1 MNATRVFRLFISSTF
16 SDFIAEREAL
26 KRNVFPRL
34 EQYCA
39 ERGAQFQ
46 AIDLRWGI
54 TEQAQREHNT
64 LRICLEEVR
73 RCQQLSPR
81 PNFAVLL
88 GNRYGWEPV
97 PARITIDHWK
107 RLKTTATS
115 EHWNLIS
122 SSYRLDKN
130 AIPSVYCLNERSADN
145 DEAFR
150 HEAQLLAALRQAAAG
165 FKGRDRLPYFTSATH
180 QEIVLGALSKRDADG
195 KKLNPNAHVHV
206 YERHLEGMPIDHAA
220 KDFVDWD
227 SSLAQVVPGASQRM
241 QQLKNQLRRQ
251 LGDHYHELASPWSR
265 HGKDGAVDQ
274 AYLQRFC
281 DLFLEHQMKLIDAE
295 IALLEQIDDRQQREH
310 LHQDFG
316 YERARVFAGRKPLL
330 AKIARYT
337 HVDLPSKSG
346 SSKSKPKN
354 LTPLILAGGGGSG
367 KSALLARAAQQA
379 TITKPSRAVVLQR
392 YIGGVPGTE
401 SLLNTLSLLSAD
413 ISTYYGHSEPPIA
426 QNADDLAQT
435 FEAVL
440 GYATPRRPLILF
452 LDALDQLDPSDRAWM
467 LEWLPRQLPEHV
479 RIVASIRSDTAVA
492 DAARNRFPK
501 QIIDVPRLK
510 PSEGRAI
517 LKAWLADKRESWFN
531 AGITPSTG
539 RRLTKEQEN
548 KVLSVFDQNGL
559 ALWLKIVYQ
568 EASTWHSWHTPR
580 DLPIHIQDLIHDLV
594 DQKLLVQ
601 EQHPKV
607 FTERALAYLTASR
620 FGLAENEIGRALGRD
635 CDVRVEFQENEKTL
649 LKWEDDQS
657 LPPIMWSRLFFD
669 LQAYLGFAQI
679 DGKIVMR
686 WFHREFH
693 DVFKARYLAANDERK
708 TIHGALADA
717 FLALDRETRPE
728 EVNDDAF
735 FKILDMSQK
744 PMSAALRRVA
754 EQPWQLAQAGRNED
768 LECLI
773 TDFGFC
779 MGKCAANRSADL
791 ASDMLLNRLLRG
803 IDSNNASFSQ
813 TAKAFESFV
822 LEHQHLLQRGNE
834 NWPAHRI
841 FLQLASEQSPQAIIR
856 KTSERWI
863 TQKLDDWLWIKSTDR
878 MGDVE
883 GVLTLEGHKGGFS
896 SFVAA
901 ELLDKRL
908 ISRHTDY
915 RVWNLET
922 GTVESVYQVDER
934 PLVIACSPKRKLD
947 SRRVSKREGW
957 PDLLWSIGQTEIRF
971 WARGWDGESI
981 CEALELSDGR
991 IAFRRD
997 GDCIEITDLLGHGT
1011 PSLLLKGHSASILGF
1026 AQLADGTFT
1035 SWSEDKTLRT
1045 WNLETGSHE
1054 AIYDFH
1060 DGAVV
1065 GILELPDQNLL
1076 SWDENGN
1083 FYLTN
1088 YLKGVSIYLDGLK
1101 PEDGETSFYL
1111 DDDFSVGAVLI
1122 PDKDP
1127 TRFIA
1132 WNKELLG
1139 WYDLEGRL
1147 ITIQDNNNSKSIA
1160 YLNDLGLIRA
1170 IDNNIVIT
1178 NHAGEIIA
1186 EDEEDEARFISGL
1199 SLLNDKR
1206 FITWTGYKGGD
1217 DSIRVWGAAEGN
1229 WENGIELLKRVET
1242 NSQWIYNIFSLSDG
1256 RFVSCSE
1263 DDNIRI
1269 WRTEN
1274 FEKEDE
1280 LNPAGKTTQNKINAS
1295 SLKFIGEG
1303 MFVAVDYNY
1312 SRKQSELVLVN
1323 AHTAE
1328 VSVIED
1334 IKFNNMRTPK
1344 FQTLSSEL
1352 VLIDGFCCVDL
1363 TQSTVYLFDDA
1374 QDVQQVDG
1382 SPLRKRQF
1390 IPLDDRS
1397 WLNTRLLHDKSDDK
1411 KVVGGE
1417 VSYWVRTISDEF
1429 IEMGKIT
1436 IEMDGFKQLLVITD
1450 QIFAVCGD
1458 ELAIQFW
1465 SVDSFEWGEDVFTK
1479 VGAIR
1484 PLATAPKEMLLLSD
1498 TKLAVWNNQGQIA
1511 IIGSGGP
1518 EILSTIDLNYE
1529 LSSVTLGD
1537 QDLLICACING
1548 TVSFLGVNK
1557 GTLAPSYE
1565 PIKAASDLQSVVA
1578 YNEHGLLTFSKG
1590 NNVQRW
1596 DINKG
1601 KKIPLGIK
1609 FSIVNDLRKSN
1620 GNIIFAGDDGLR
1632 SHYLIYF
1639 DESSQEFYQLGSTR
1653 EGLVLFD
1660 QMGESLCQWHCT
1672 RAGDRELYIPAAIT
1686 SKGVLMTIAKGELRR
1701 LQLVRS
1707 GEVGFDHLN

>member
-1 MNATRVFRLFISSTF
+1 MCWGNQMNATRVFRLFISSTF
-16 SDFIAEREAL
+16 SDFIVEREAL
-26 KRNVFPRL
+26 RQNVFPRL

-150 HEAQLLAALRQAAAG
+150 HEAQLLVALRQAAAS

-195 KKLNPNAHVHV
+195 QKLNPNAHVHV

-227 SSLAQVVPGASQRM
+227 SSLDQVVPGASQRM

-379 TITKPSRAVVLQR
+379 TITKASRAVVLQR

-413 ISTYYGHSEPPIA
+413 IATYYGHSEPPIA

-452 LDALDQLDPSDRAWM
+452 LDALDQLDQSDRAWM
-467 LEWLPRQLPEHV
+467 LEWLPPQLPEHV

-510 PSEGRAI
+510 ASEGRAI

-635 CDVRVEFQENEKTL
+635 RDVRVEFQENEKTQR
-649 LKWEDDQS
+649 KWDDDQS

-679 DGKIVMR
+679 DGKILIR
-686 WFHREFH
+686 WFHREFD
-693 DVFKARYLAANDERK
+693 DVFKARYLATDDDRK
-708 TIHGALADA
+708 TIHGVLADV
-717 FLALDRETRPE
+717 FLALDRETRPTE
-728 EVNDDAF
+728 INDDAF
-735 FKILDMSQK
+735 FKASDVSQN
-744 PMSAALRRVA
+744 PMSAALRRVM
-754 EQPWQLAQAGRNED
+754 EQPWQLAQAGLTKD
-768 LECLI
+768 LERLI

-779 MGKCAANRSADL
+779 MGKCAANRSRDL
-791 ASDMLLNRLLRG
+791 IQDFHAVNLLAAGERIKVNQWLRFLKN
-803 IDSNNASFSQ
+803 IA
-813 TAKAFESFV
+813 
-822 LEHQHLLQRGNE
+822 HLLDHGDGV
-834 NWPAHRI
+834 WPAHRI
-841 FLQLASEQSPQAIIR
+841 LLQLALEQASENTVTVAATAWEQSGLVKWKHAVSTVKPQQLPLSNVNWV
-856 KTSERWI
+856 TS
-863 TQKLDDWLWIKSTDR
+863 
-878 MGDVE
+878 GY
-883 GVLTLEGHKGGFS
+883 
-896 SFVAA
+896 
-901 ELLDKRL
+901 EL
-908 ISRHTDY
+908 
-915 RVWNLET
+915 
-922 GTVESVYQVDER
+922 
-934 PLVIACSPKRKLD
+934 
-947 SRRVSKREGW
+947 KREGW
-957 PDLLWSIGQTEIRF
+957 SLGGVYYLKGLLWGWDKSHLCVWNTADGSIMERHYLGSIYDVVPCGANALIIDSARLNCFLYDPLTGQCKWTFRAKKYLKRVQLLNHDQLLIADELTSSILEIKTGNILSQYSHDKLQVPKRDREYRLTIQILDARWLVYTYADRFGNRSTQKKSSFFIAVYDIKNNHLIFADTLPQREGFALRDASSYMFMADWQKQEIQISDEKLYVWNGRLYEIYLNSEKFSSPKDITLQLDTGLADENFSIKNIESFAANSSYIVFKLTSGLSAYCMSTGQVTSFPLTEKREFTRKWLSENKLVLLTHDRSLVKNEGENCVWDIDQNKNTELSVPNLERMVILSSNENTLILSRDMRYDTDEGDYAQVEPLVSYNLKTNKSLVIYAMNRVIGNTKNFPHTWLDNNQLVVMDGTDLVCLMTSQGVEWETYEETSLGSMVTITEDWQDENFFTAIGTERAQYFDLTEDVPKISRFSHSMTLGAVGELSGKKLTLWEDCNGLYESGGFGQFVTWQQDLKGCWQIDDSTLLEFLIAECPDFDGFDSYSVTQVGDLLILCQGDNIHTFAS
-971 WARGWDGESI
+971 DES
-981 CEALELSDGR
+981 AG
-991 IAFRRD
+991 
-997 GDCIEITDLLGHGT
+997 
-1011 PSLLLKGHSASILGF
+1011 SILVDSFQGEPVCEPF
-1026 AQLADGTFT
+1026 WVRGNALYFQDEFDPNQFYEILINNGYFGHATPITRESVFKPDEVAFQNVRPYRDMNYGPMKKSQLFKLGTAVGGWTIIDAVLDDQPRVYITFIGPFGEKVRWFSTRDCRILPHRISFTELEGRQLFGGNAHPEDTYSISIDEKIYFIALADG
-1035 SWSEDKTLRT
+1035 SVQ
-1045 WNLETGSHE
+1045 
-1054 AIYDFH
+1054 
-1060 DGAVV
+1060 VV
-1065 GILELPDQNLL
+1065 KLM
-1076 SWDENGN
+1076 
-1083 FYLTN
+1083 
-1088 YLKGVSIYLDGLK
+1088 
-1101 PEDGETSFYL
+1101 
-1111 DDDFSVGAVLI
+1111 
-1122 PDKDP
+1122 
-1127 TRFIA
+1127 
-1132 WNKELLG
+1132 
-1139 WYDLEGRL
+1139 
-1147 ITIQDNNNSKSIA
+1147 
-1160 YLNDLGLIRA
+1160 
-1170 IDNNIVIT
+1170 
-1178 NHAGEIIA
+1178 
-1186 EDEEDEARFISGL
+1186 
-1199 SLLNDKR
+1199 
-1206 FITWTGYKGGD
+1206 
-1217 DSIRVWGAAEGN
+1217 
-1229 WENGIELLKRVET
+1229 
-1242 NSQWIYNIFSLSDG
+1242 DG
-1256 RFVSCSE
+1256 RS
-1263 DDNIRI
+1263 
-1269 WRTEN
+1269 
-1274 FEKEDE
+1274 
-1280 LNPAGKTTQNKINAS
+1280 NP
-1295 SLKFIGEG
+1295 
-1303 MFVAVDYNY
+1303 
-1312 SRKQSELVLVN
+1312 
-1323 AHTAE
+1323 
-1328 VSVIED
+1328 
-1334 IKFNNMRTPK
+1334 
-1344 FQTLSSEL
+1344 
-1352 VLIDGFCCVDL
+1352 
-1363 TQSTVYLFDDA
+1363 
-1374 QDVQQVDG
+1374 
-1382 SPLRKRQF
+1382 
-1390 IPLDDRS
+1390 
-1397 WLNTRLLHDKSDDK
+1397 
-1411 KVVGGE
+1411 
-1417 VSYWVRTISDEF
+1417 
-1429 IEMGKIT
+1429 
-1436 IEMDGFKQLLVITD
+1436 
-1450 QIFAVCGD
+1450 
-1458 ELAIQFW
+1458 
-1465 SVDSFEWGEDVFTK
+1465 
-1479 VGAIR
+1479 
-1484 PLATAPKEMLLLSD
+1484 
-1498 TKLAVWNNQGQIA
+1498 
-1511 IIGSGGP
+1511 
-1518 EILSTIDLNYE
+1518 
-1529 LSSVTLGD
+1529 
-1537 QDLLICACING
+1537 
-1548 TVSFLGVNK
+1548 
-1557 GTLAPSYE
+1557 
-1565 PIKAASDLQSVVA
+1565 
-1578 YNEHGLLTFSKG
+1578 
-1590 NNVQRW
+1590 
-1596 DINKG
+1596 
-1601 KKIPLGIK
+1601 
-1609 FSIVNDLRKSN
+1609 
-1620 GNIIFAGDDGLR
+1620 
-1632 SHYLIYF
+1632 
-1639 DESSQEFYQLGSTR
+1639 
-1653 EGLVLFD
+1653 
-1660 QMGESLCQWHCT
+1660 
-1672 RAGDRELYIPAAIT
+1672 
-1686 SKGVLMTIAKGELRR
+1686 
-1701 LQLVRS
+1701 
-1707 GEVGFDHLN
+1707 